1 MYVDIVRSVLIDSF
15 SLVHVISYA
24 AISNQVLIVTSL
36 ILALFDMDS
45 FQGHAG
51 YIAQRASDMKTYV
64 DETLV

>member
-36 ILALFDMDS
+36 ILALFDMAVGKVVS
-45 FQGHAG
+45 NM
-51 YIAQRASDMKTYV
+51 S
-64 DETLV
+64 L